1 MDRACCRLDRL
12 HQLICPDFKAD
23 QRIWSERL
31 GNWNVRGI
39 AALGDQDT
47 ADPRNVVAR
56 IEGVPAAAEISL
68 IPAGKIPRGVGR
80 RHADVTE
87 IAGAISRRN
96 VHAAAERHGQVRIV
110 AADALALVE
119 YFPRRHG
126 RAYVLVTEC
135 SVVVIEGANRL
146 YSRPSRRSL

>member
-68 IPAGKIPRGVGR
+68 KPAGKIPRGEGR
-80 RHADVTE
+80 RHPDVTE
-87 IAGAISRRN
+87 NAGPLSPPNDLAQ
-96 VHAAAERHGQVRIV
+96 AERV
-110 AADALALVE
+110 
-119 YFPRRHG
+119 
-126 RAYVLVTEC
+126 
-135 SVVVIEGANRL
+135 
-146 YSRPSRRSL
+146 